1 MKVIKK
7 DEYPGMRKNLKPTG
21 NKIIRKSSSDNSVV
35 SINETLKSIK
45 QTLEKG
51 IESKQ
56 NPDIIIS
63 EVLSKVL
70 PMIQSKVELAP
81 LIEAIKSIKFP
92 EMKNPPTDIEITVT
106 ERDDDLNARKYHFK
120 VIK

>member
-1 MKVIKK
+1 MKIIKK

-21 NKIIRKSSSDNSVV
+21 NKIIRKSAPANSVV
-35 SINETLKSIK
+35 SINETLQSIK

-56 NPDIIIS
+56 NPDTIIS
-63 EVLSKVL
+63 EVLKAVV
-70 PMIQSKVELAP
+70 PMLQNKDGLNQ

-92 EMKNPPTDIEITVT
+92 EMKDPPTDIEITVT
-106 ERDDDLNARKYHFK
+106 ERDDDLNAKKYHFK